1 VGVAEWVAAAAIK
14 DLQRRKKTQVQV
26 GGQPVALF
34 LVGGRVFALHDTCI
48 HEERSLSKG
57 AILRG
62 RVVCPGHQWQFDL
75 DTGWVEDQEK
85 CQPTYDVK
93 VEDDTVYINPE
104 RRIRIPSSADGG
116 PNEASAGAGDPPV
129 GSMIGTQ

>member
-1 VGVAEWVAAAAIK
+1 MAEWVAAAAMK

-26 GGQPVALF
+26 QGQPVALF
-34 LVGGRVFALHDTCI
+34 LVGDRVFALHDTCI

-75 DTGWVEDQEK
+75 ETGWVEDQEK

-104 RRIRIPSSADGG
+104 RRIRVGESPDAGSDDA
-116 PNEASAGAGDPPV
+116 PAGAGDPPV
-129 GSMIGTQ
+129 SSMIGSP

>member
-1 VGVAEWVAAAAIK
+1 VGVAEWVAAATMK

-26 GGQPVALF
+26 QGQPVALF
-34 LVGGRVFALHDTCI
+34 LVGDRVFALHDTCI

-75 DTGWVEDQEK
+75 ETGWVEDQEK

-104 RRIRIPSSADGG
+104 RRIRIGESADAGSDA
-116 PNEASAGAGDPPV
+116 PAGAGDPPV
-129 GSMIGTQ
+129 SSMIGSQ